1 LLKILSE
8 HVELESL
15 EDFPYP
21 PSFLHPPWKG
31 ASMTQQFEYSLDTQG
46 NVDQF
51 SSEFSLATVPHSPA
65 IHPVKQKL
73 KKKRGRPRKAL
84 PLNILS
90 PDFSRQ
96 TDSHQTDWNSNQ
108 TVAQTTVAQTI
119 AEKNGGLNN
128 PVAGLSITDDQ
139 QIHHS
144 RKNLAPEKNLSHNDY
159 RDSEYNKKKLPF
171 FDDELATFDEFE
183 KLSHPVEQ
191 NLSGLYDFKRIDQP
205 ATTPAPVVLP
215 KQKKNIRRRQ
225 IDPSTCERD
234 YSQDEVEFMNALN
247 EYKRTSGRMF
257 PTCSE
262 ILEVLKSLGY
272 EKRNSEPEYD
282 WNNDD
287 QESNS
292 DCLQLKN

>member
-8 HVELESL
+8 HADLKLLEY
-15 EDFPYP
+15 FPYP

-31 ASMTQQFEYSLDTQG
+31 ASMTQQFEYSLDVQG
-46 NVDQF
+46 SVDQF

-96 TDSHQTDWNSNQ
+96 TDSLPTNWNSDQ
-108 TVAQTTVAQTI
+108 TVV
-119 AEKNGGLNN
+119 EKNNILHN
-128 PVAGLSITDDQ
+128 PISSLLITDNQ
-139 QIHHS
+139 QIDHFQ
-144 RKNLAPEKNLSHNDY
+144 KNSVSEKSVSEQNRLHNDY
-159 RDSEYNKKKLPF
+159 LSSEYSEDHEKKLPF
-171 FDDELATFDEFE
+171 SENELATLDEFE
-183 KLSHPVEQ
+183 KLSRPVKQ
-191 NLSGLYDFKRIDQP
+191 IQSGLYDFKRIDQP
-205 ATTPAPVVLP
+205 ATTPVPAGLT
-215 KQKKNIRRRQ
+215 KQKKTVRRRQ

-247 EYKRTSGRMF
+247 EYKRSSGRMF

-262 ILEVLKSLGY
+262 ILEVLKNLGY
-272 EKRNSEPEYD
+272 EKRNSEPDYD
-282 WNNDD
+282 WNNDC
-287 QESNS
+287 QPNT
-292 DCLQLKN
+292 KNLTRLGV

>member
-1 LLKILSE
+1 
-8 HVELESL
+8 
-15 EDFPYP
+15 
-21 PSFLHPPWKG
+21 
-31 ASMTQQFEYSLDTQG
+31 MTQQFEYSLDVQG

-96 TDSHQTDWNSNQ
+96 TDSHRNDWESNQIVAQ
-108 TVAQTTVAQTI
+108 TVA
-119 AEKNGGLNN
+119 EKNNVLCN
-128 PVAGLSITDDQ
+128 PAAGLSVADDQ
-139 QIHHS
+139 QIDHPQKTLILDKDS
-144 RKNLAPEKNLSHNDY
+144 SHNDY
-159 RDSEYNKKKLPF
+159 QDSEYSKDNEKKLPF
-171 FDDELATFDEFE
+171 FDDELATLDEFE
-183 KLSHPVEQ
+183 KLSRPVEQ
-191 NLSGLYDFKRIDQP
+191 NLSGLYEFKRIDQP
-205 ATTPAPVVLP
+205 ATTPAPVALP

-234 YSQDEVEFMNALN
+234 YSPDEVEFMNALS

-262 ILEVLKSLGY
+262 ILEVLKNLGY
-272 EKRNSEPEYD
+272 EKRHSEPEYD
-282 WNNDD
+282 WNKNDP
-287 QESNS
+287 ELSPTY
-292 DCLQLKN
+292 

>member
-1 LLKILSE
+1 
-8 HVELESL
+8 
-15 EDFPYP
+15 
-21 PSFLHPPWKG
+21 
-31 ASMTQQFEYSLDTQG
+31 MTQPFEYSLDAQG

-65 IHPVKQKL
+65 IHPVKQQL

-84 PLNILS
+84 PLNVLS
-90 PDFSRQ
+90 PNFSRQ
-96 TDSHQTDWNSNQ
+96 TDSLPTNWDSDQ
-108 TVAQTTVAQTI
+108 TVA
-119 AEKNGGLNN
+119 EKNNIIRN
-128 PVAGLSITDDQ
+128 PVVDDLSITNDQ
-139 QIHHS
+139 QIDHS
-144 RKNLAPEKNLSHNDY
+144 QKNLGLKKNRSHNDY
-159 RDSEYNKKKLPF
+159 LGSGSEYSEDHEKRLPF
-171 FDDELATFDEFE
+171 FDGELATLDEFE
-183 KLSHPVEQ
+183 KLSRSVEQ

-205 ATTPAPVVLP
+205 ATTPPPVALP
-215 KQKKNIRRRQ
+215 KRKKNVRRRQ

-234 YSQDEVEFMNALN
+234 YSRDEVEFMNALN

-272 EKRNSEPEYD
+272 EKRNSEPDYD
-282 WNNDD
+282 WNKDD